1 MHEFLVERRI
11 EAPPETLWRIL
22 VDPAALSGGAFGI
35 VRVEGQ
41 IALGERLRLWSSAAP
56 NRAFP
61 LKVTQLQPNRLM
73 VWAGGMP
80 FGLFTGTRTF
90 RLAPAASGTQF
101 SMREVYTGAMVGL
114 IWPSMPDLG
123 PSFQQFADALAAA
136 AEARS

>member
-1 MHEFLVERRI
+1 
-11 EAPPETLWRIL
+11 
-22 VDPAALSGGAFGI
+22 
-35 VRVEGQ
+35 
-41 IALGERLRLWSSAAP
+41 
-56 NRAFP
+56 
-61 LKVTQLQPNRLM
+61 
-73 VWAGGMP
+73 MP

>member
-1 MHEFLVERRI
+1 MHEFHVERRI

-22 VDPAALSGGAFGI
+22 VDPAALSSGAFGI
-35 VRVEGQ
+35 VRIEGR
-41 IALGERLRLWSSAAP
+41 IAPGERLKLWSSVAP
-56 NRAFP
+56 GRAFP
-61 LKVTQLQPNRLM
+61 LKVTQMQPNRLM
-73 VWAGGMP
+73 VWTGGMP

-90 RLAPAASGTQF
+90 RLDPAGTGTQF
-101 SMREVYTGAMVGL
+101 GLREVYTGAMLGL